1 MNRVVKLKGQWSD
14 FEIGLL
20 TEMAIRGD
28 LLAEIVDTL
37 DRSHGDIR
45 QKSEELGL
53 LTPPCQGTSVRAA

>member
-1 MNRVVKLKGQWSD
+1 MNRVVKLNGQWSD

-20 TEMAIRGD
+20 TEMVVRGD

-37 DRSHGDIR
+37 DRSHGEIK

-53 LTPPCQGTSVRAA
+53 LTSPRQGFSVRAA